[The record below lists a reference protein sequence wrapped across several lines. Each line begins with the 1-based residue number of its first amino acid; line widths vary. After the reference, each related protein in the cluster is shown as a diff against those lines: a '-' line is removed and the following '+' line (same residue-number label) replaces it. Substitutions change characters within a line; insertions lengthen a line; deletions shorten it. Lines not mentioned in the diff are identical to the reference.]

1 MKKNKKT
8 FIAVFLFVLVIAVLG
23 GVYYF
28 TRPETVSGKKQIEI
42 VVINKAGEETSY
54 EVSTEA
60 EYLLGVLE
68 DAKEQG
74 LTFEGNEGDYGMM
87 IDTVNGET
95 AVYTD
100 DGGYWG
106 FSVNGAYCE
115 YGVSEQP
122 VVDGDKFEIKYTI
135 DEK

>member
-1 MKKNKKT
+1 MKNKKT
-8 FIAVFLFVLVIAVLG
+8 LIAVIVFVMVIAVLG

-28 TRPETVSGKKQIEI
+28 TRPDTESGEKQVEI
-42 VVINKAGEETSY
+42 VVINKEGEETQY
-54 EVSTEA
+54 KVSTEA
-60 EYLLGVLE
+60 EYLLGALE

-74 LTFEGNEGDYGMM
+74 LTFEGSEGDYGMM

-95 AVYTD
+95 AVYSE

-106 FSVNGAYCE
+106 FSVNGVYCE

-122 VVDGDKFEIKYTI
+122 VMDGDKFEIKYSI
-135 DEK
+135 GEE

>member
-1 MKKNKKT
+1 MKNKKT
-8 FIAVFLFVLVIAVLG
+8 FIAVIVFVMVVAVLG

-28 TRPETVSGKKQIEI
+28 TRPDTEPGKKQVEI
-42 VVINKAGEETSY
+42 VVINKAGEETPY

-60 EYLLGVLE
+60 EYLLGALE
-68 DAKEQG
+68 DAKELG

-95 AVYTD
+95 AVYSE

-106 FSVNGAYCE
+106 FSVNGVYCE

-122 VVDGDKFEIKYTI
+122 VMDGDKFEIKYSI
-135 DEK
+135 GEE

>member
-8 FIAVFLFVLVIAVLG
+8 LIAVIVFVVLLAILG

-28 TRPETVSGKKQIEI
+28 TKPATETGDKQVEI
-42 VVINKAGEETSY
+42 VVVDKAGSETLY
-54 EVSTEA
+54 TVDTDA
-60 EYLLGVLE
+60 EYLIEAME

-74 LTFEGNEGDYGMM
+74 LSYEGDEGDYGLM
-87 IDTVNGET
+87 IDTVNGEK

-100 DGGYWG
+100 DGAYWG
-106 FSVNGAYCE
+106 FSVNGNYCE

-122 VVDGDKFEIKYTI
+122 VADGDKFEIKYTI
-135 DEK
+135 D